1 MLNGKLPTSVSVRM
15 IRKRGIPPVT
25 LCFLGMFNVFVLGG
39 GICLRDPL
47 DKLQESCN
55 RAS

>member
-25 LCFLGMFNVFVLGG
+25 LCFLGMFNVFVLGAG
-39 GICLRDPL
+39 NMFAGP
-47 DKLQESCN
+47 SG
-55 RAS
+55 